1 MRNRIFRFTI
11 YAGVGV
17 ATGLIVAGVVV
28 LAEKVLLEAVL
39 HRSLLQQACAP
50 GLGLWIAVLVLRR
63 ADAGDP
69 LSPSTSEEYI
79 RGYHDKSYVLK
90 VLHFPFRLIA
100 GIATVG
106 LGGAA
111 GLEGPAIYAG
121 ATTGSAIQ
129 RRLSWLFRDKD
140 GQALL
145 VAGAAA
151 GVSAIFQAPA
161 TGVLFALESPYKGDL
176 GRRAL
181 LPALLSSASSYVTYV
196 LVTGLGDDLPF
207 EVRTDLVRVGFGQ
220 RELLGAAIVGALCGI
235 AAMAFSRA
243 IKGAKR
249 LQQSQPWWMLA
260 AAGSVIAA
268 GLVVLS
274 DALFDASL
282 SLGPTAEGQL
292 LRWVLNPDETLPML
306 GMLLVIRFVATS
318 TLIASGGVGGV
329 FIPLAVLGLIIGRIV
344 GGWIDVGLESMA
356 FFPFIGVA
364 AFLAA
369 GYRTPLAAVMFVAES
384 TGAPA
389 FVVPG
394 LIAVAVSQ
402 VVVGGSSVSDY
413 QRDTRVGHLER
424 RFQMPITSAMRREFR
439 TVSPTDSLSDFVW
452 GFAFPHKQLE
462 AVVVDEE
469 GQFKGVVRVS
479 DAGDV
484 DQDQW
489 STTPCSDIMI
499 HDLTPARLSWTVRE
513 VSELMENANVDI
525 IPVIDTAGRVVGVV
539 TGQSIVNVVELLDE
553 TQGGS

>member
-1 MRNRIFRFTI
+1 MRNRILRFGT
-11 YAGVGV
+11 YAAVGV
-17 ATGLIVAGVVV
+17 VTGLIVAGIVV

-50 GLGLWIAVLVLRR
+50 ALGLWIAVLVLRR
-63 ADAGDP
+63 ADSGSP

-79 RGYHDKSYVLK
+79 RGYHNKGYLLK
-90 VLHFPFRLIA
+90 VLHLPFRLIA

-106 LGGAA
+106 FGGAA

-181 LPALLSSASSYVTYV
+181 LPALLSSASSYVTFV

-220 RELLGAAIVGALCGI
+220 RELVGAAIVGALCGA
-235 AAMAFSRA
+235 AAMVFSRA
-243 IKGAKR
+243 IKGAKH
-249 LQQSQPWWMLA
+249 LQQTQPWWMVA
-260 AAGSVIAA
+260 AVGSVIAA

-274 DALFDASL
+274 DVLFNAPL
-282 SLGPTAEGQL
+282 SMGPTAEGQV

-306 GMLLVIRFVATS
+306 GMLLAIRIVATS

-344 GGWIDVGLESMA
+344 GGWIDVGVESMA

-402 VVVGGSSVSDY
+402 VVVGRSSVSDY

-424 RFQMPITSAMRREFR
+424 RFQMPITSAMRREFK
-439 TVSPTDSLSDFVW
+439 TVSPTDSLSEFVW
-452 GFAFPHKQLE
+452 GFAFPRKQLE
-462 AVVVDEE
+462 AVV
-469 GQFKGVVRVS
+469 
-479 DAGDV
+479 A
-484 DQDQW
+484 
-489 STTPCSDIMI
+489 
-499 HDLTPARLSWTVRE
+499 
-513 VSELMENANVDI
+513 
-525 IPVIDTAGRVVGVV
+525 
-539 TGQSIVNVVELLDE
+539 
-553 TQGGS
+553 

>member
-1 MRNRIFRFTI
+1 MRNRIFRFAT
-11 YAGVGV
+11 YAGVGI

-28 LAEKVLLEAVL
+28 LAEKVLLETVL
-39 HRSLLQQACAP
+39 HRSLWQQACAP
-50 GLGLWIAVLVLRR
+50 ALGLWIAVLVLRR
-63 ADAGDP
+63 ADGGDP

-79 RGYHDKSYVLK
+79 RAYHNKSYLLK
-90 VLHFPFRLIA
+90 VLHLPFRLIA
-100 GIATVG
+100 GIASVG

-196 LVTGLGDDLPF
+196 LVTGFGDDLPF

-235 AAMAFSRA
+235 AAMGFSRA
-243 IKGAKR
+243 IKGAKE
-249 LQQSQPWWMLA
+249 LQKSQPWWMLA

-274 DALFDASL
+274 NSLFDASL
-282 SLGPTAEGQL
+282 SLGPTTEGQL

-306 GMLLVIRFVATS
+306 GMLLAIRLVATS

-344 GGWIDVGLESMA
+344 GGWIDVGVESMA

-424 RFQMPITSAMRREFR
+424 RFQMPVTSAMRREFQ
-439 TVSPTDSLSDFVW
+439 TVSPNDSLSDFVW
-452 GFAFPHKQLE
+452 GFAFPRKQLE
-462 AVVVDEE
+462 AVVADED
-469 GQFKGVVRVS
+469 GQFAGVVKVS

-489 STTPCSDIMI
+489 STTTCGEIMI

-513 VSELMENANVDI
+513 ASELMENADVDI
-525 IPVIDTAGRVVGVV
+525 IPVVDTAGRVVGVV
-539 TGQSIVNVVELLDE
+539 TDQSIVNVVELLDE
-553 TQGGS
+553 TQGE

>member
-1 MRNRIFRFTI
+1 MRNRILRFVI
-11 YAGVGV
+11 YGAVGV
-17 ATGLIVAGVVV
+17 ITGLIVAGVVV
-28 LAEKVLLEAVL
+28 LAEKVLLEDIL
-39 HRSLLQQACAP
+39 HRSLWQQALAP
-50 GLGLWIAVLVLRR
+50 ALGLWIAVLLLRYS
-63 ADAGDP
+63 DSGHP

-79 RGYHDKSYVLK
+79 RGYHNKSHVLK
-90 VLHFPFRLIA
+90 VVHLPFRLLA

-106 LGGAA
+106 MGGAA

-151 GVSAIFQAPA
+151 GVSAVFQAPA

-181 LPALLSSASSYVTYV
+181 LPALLSSASSYVTFV
-196 LVTGLGDDLPF
+196 LVSGLDDDLPF

-220 RELLGAAIVGALCGI
+220 RELVGAAIVGALCGL
-235 AAMAFSRA
+235 AAMVFSRA
-243 IKGAKR
+243 IRGAKQVQR
-249 LQQSQPWWMLA
+249 TQPWWVLA

-274 DALFDASL
+274 DLLFDAPL
-282 SLGPTAEGQL
+282 SMGPTAEGQV

-306 GMLLVIRFVATS
+306 GMLLAIRLVATS
-318 TLIASGGVGGV
+318 TVIASGGVGGV

-344 GGWIDVGLESMA
+344 GGWIDVGVESMA

-384 TGAPA
+384 TGAPS

-402 VVVGGSSVSDY
+402 VVVGSSSVSEY

-424 RFQMPITSAMRREFR
+424 RFQMPITSAMKRDFQ
-439 TVSPTDSLSDFVW
+439 TVQPADSLSDFVW
-452 GFAFPHKQLE
+452 RFAFPRKQLE
-462 AVVVDEE
+462 AVVADTNGEFQ
-469 GQFKGVVRVS
+469 GIIKVS
-479 DAGDV
+479 DAGDI
-484 DQDQW
+484 DQDLW
-489 STTPCSDIMI
+489 STTACSEVMI
-499 HDLTPARLSWTVRE
+499 AGLTPARLSWTVRE
-513 VSELMENANVDI
+513 VSARMEEADVDI
-525 IPVIDTAGRVVGVV
+525 YPVVDTAGRVVGVV
-539 TGQSIVNVVELLDE
+539 TDQSIVNVVELLDE
-553 TQGGS
+553 TQGG

>member
-1 MRNRIFRFTI
+1 MRNRILRFGT
-11 YAGVGV
+11 YAAVGV
-17 ATGLIVAGVVV
+17 VTGLIVAGIVV

-50 GLGLWIAVLVLRR
+50 ALGLWIAVLVLRR
-63 ADAGDP
+63 ADSGSP

-79 RGYHDKSYVLK
+79 RGYHNKGYLLK
-90 VLHFPFRLIA
+90 VLHLPFRLIA

-106 LGGAA
+106 FGGAA

-129 RRLSWLFRDKD
+129 RRLAWLFRDKD

-181 LPALLSSASSYVTYV
+181 LPALLSSASSYVTFV

-220 RELLGAAIVGALCGI
+220 RELLGAAIVGALCGA
-235 AAMAFSRA
+235 AAMVFSRA
-243 IKGAKR
+243 IKGAKH
-249 LQQSQPWWMLA
+249 LQQTQPWWMVA

-274 DALFDASL
+274 DVLFDAPL
-282 SLGPTAEGQL
+282 SMGPTAEGQV
-292 LRWVLNPDETLPML
+292 LRWVLNPNETLPML
-306 GMLLVIRFVATS
+306 GMLLAIRIVATS

-344 GGWIDVGLESMA
+344 GGWIDVGVESMA

-402 VVVGGSSVSDY
+402 VVVGRSSVSDY

-424 RFQMPITSAMRREFR
+424 RFQMPITSAMRREFK
-439 TVSPTDSLSDFVW
+439 TVSPTDSLSEFVW
-452 GFAFPHKQLE
+452 GFAFPRKQLE
-462 AVVVDEE
+462 AVVADED
-469 GQFKGVVRVS
+469 GQFRGIVRVS
-479 DAGDV
+479 DAGVV
-484 DQDQW
+484 DRDQW
-489 STTPCSDIMI
+489 VATPCSAIMI
-499 HDLTPARLSWTVRE
+499 GDLTPARLSWTVRE
-513 VSELMENANVDI
+513 ASEFMENAGVDI
-525 IPVIDTAGRVVGVV
+525 YPVVDTAGRVVGVV
-539 TGQSIVNVVELLDE
+539 TDQSIVNVVELLEE
-553 TQGGS
+553 TQGG

>member
-1 MRNRIFRFTI
+1 MRNRVLRFLI
-11 YAGVGV
+11 YGAVGV
-17 ATGLIVAGVVV
+17 VTGLIVAGVIV
-28 LAEKVLLEAVL
+28 LAEKILLEAVL

-50 GLGLWIAVLVLRR
+50 AVGLWIAVLLLRWS
-63 ADAGDP
+63 DSGNP

-79 RGYHDKSYVLK
+79 RGYHNKSYVLK
-90 VLHFPFRLIA
+90 VVHLPFRLLA

-151 GVSAIFQAPA
+151 GVSAVFQAPA

-181 LPALLSSASSYVTYV
+181 LPALLSSASSYVTFV
-196 LVTGLGDDLPF
+196 LVSGLDDDLPF

-220 RELLGAAIVGALCGI
+220 RELLGAAIVGALCGF
-235 AAMAFSRA
+235 AAVLFSRA
-243 IKGAKR
+243 IKGAKH
-249 LQQSQPWWMLA
+249 LQQSRPWWMLA
-260 AAGSVIAA
+260 TAGSLIAA

-274 DALFDASL
+274 DVLFNAPL
-282 SLGPTAEGQL
+282 SMGPTAEGQVL
-292 LRWVLNPDETLPML
+292 SWVLNPNETLPML
-306 GMLLVIRFVATS
+306 GMLLAIRLVATS
-318 TLIASGGVGGV
+318 TVIASGGVGGV

-344 GGWIDVGLESMA
+344 GGGIDVGLESMA

-402 VVVGGSSVSDY
+402 VVVGSSSVSDY

-424 RFQMPITSAMRREFR
+424 RFQMPITSAMKREFQ
-439 TVSPTDSLSDFVW
+439 TIAATDSLADFVW
-452 GFAFPHKQLE
+452 GFAFPRKQLE
-462 AVVVDEE
+462 AVVADAD
-469 GQFKGVVRVS
+469 GQFQGIVKVS
-479 DAGDV
+479 DAGSIDR
-484 DQDQW
+484 DLW
-489 STTPCSDIMI
+489 STTKCSDIMI
-499 HDLTPARLSWTVRE
+499 EGLSPARLSWTVRE
-513 VSELMENANVDI
+513 VSALMEEAGTDI
-525 IPVIDTAGRVVGVV
+525 YPVVDTAGRVVGVV
-539 TGQSIVNVVELLDE
+539 TDQSIVNVVELLDE
-553 TQGGS
+553 TQGG

>member
-1 MRNRIFRFTI
+1 MRNRILRFVI
-11 YAGVGV
+11 YGAVGV
-17 ATGLIVAGVVV
+17 VTGLIVAGVVV
-28 LAEKVLLEAVL
+28 LAEKVLLEDIL
-39 HRSLLQQACAP
+39 HRSLWQQALAP
-50 GLGLWIAVLVLRR
+50 ALGLWLAVLLLRYSV
-63 ADAGDP
+63 AGHP

-79 RGYHDKSYVLK
+79 RGYHNKSHVLK
-90 VLHFPFRLIA
+90 VIHLPFRLIA
-100 GIATVG
+100 GVATVG
-106 LGGAA
+106 MGGAA

-151 GVSAIFQAPA
+151 GVSAVFQAPA

-181 LPALLSSASSYVTYV
+181 LPALLSSASSYVTFV
-196 LVTGLGDDLPF
+196 LVSGLDDDLPF

-220 RELLGAAIVGALCGI
+220 RELVGAAIVGALCGL
-235 AAMAFSRA
+235 AAMVFSMA
-243 IKGAKR
+243 IRGAKQVQR
-249 LQQSQPWWMLA
+249 TQPWWVLA

-274 DALFDASL
+274 DLLFDAPL
-282 SLGPTAEGQL
+282 SMGPTAEGQV

-306 GMLLVIRFVATS
+306 GMLFAIRLIATS
-318 TLIASGGVGGV
+318 TVIASGGVGGV

-344 GGWIDVGLESMA
+344 GGWIDVGVESMA

-384 TGAPA
+384 TGAPS

-402 VVVGGSSVSDY
+402 VVVGSSSVSEY

-424 RFQMPITSAMRREFR
+424 RFQMPITSAMKRDFQ
-439 TVSPTDSLSDFVW
+439 TVQPADSLSDFVW
-452 GFAFPHKQLE
+452 RFAFPRKQLE
-462 AVVVDEE
+462 AVVADNNGEFR
-469 GQFKGVVRVS
+469 GIIKVS
-479 DAGDV
+479 DVGDME
-484 DQDQW
+484 QDQW
-489 STTPCSDIMI
+489 STTACSEVMI
-499 HDLTPARLSWTVRE
+499 AGLTPARLSWTVRE
-513 VSELMENANVDI
+513 VSARMEEADVDI
-525 IPVIDTAGRVVGVV
+525 YPVVDTAGRVVGVV
-539 TGQSIVNVVELLDE
+539 TDQSIVNVVELLDE
-553 TQGGS
+553 TQGG